1 MLALK
6 IFMIFLLVAL
16 AGFFVSFLWWLLLG
30 PLVFKG
36 IFKADLDDINE
47 KRKNETRFSNNPR
60 IEKLV
65 RAKRRRNSCR

>member
-1 MLALK
+1 M
-6 IFMIFLLVAL
+6 
-16 AGFFVSFLWWLLLG
+16 SFTPCKDCTKRELG
-30 PLVFKG
+30 CHDRCPEYAQFKVE
-36 IFKADLDDINE
+36 LEEINE